1 MSDDERS
8 LGPGETSDDER
19 SLSAGEVAR
28 ELGVAVTTIRTWDR
42 RYGLGPARRE
52 TGRHRRYDGADL
64 ARLRLMRQLTVDGV
78 APAEAAR
85 IARQSPAAPA
95 GGDIPEPPTA
105 PTGEVAGLRR
115 AALALDVGQ
124 TDRLLAQAL
133 RRGVLSAW
141 TTLMAPALID
151 IGRRHSRTG
160 RYVEVEHLL
169 SNAISRALAAVPR
182 SDARPTVLLA
192 CGPDEQH
199 TLALE
204 AVAAALAELGLG
216 SRLLGARVPAQAL
229 SAAIRKTGAR
239 AVVLWSHRLHRE
251 DRRQLEAA
259 TTARPRPPVVATCGP
274 GWQARPVP
282 AGVAAPTDLGE
293 LLDLLRQPGAR

>member
-1 MSDDERS
+1 M
-8 LGPGETSDDER
+8 SDDER

-52 TGRHRRYDGADL
+52 TGKHRRYDSADL
-64 ARLRLMRQLTVDGV
+64 ARLQLMRQLTVDGV

-85 IARQSPAAPA
+85 IARQSPPGSTASDTDARPA
-95 GGDIPEPPTA
+95 TA
-105 PTGEVAGLRR
+105 TAGVEVRGLRR

-124 TDRLLAQAL
+124 LDRLLTRAL
-133 RRGVLSAW
+133 RHGVVSAW

-151 IGRRHSRTG
+151 IGRRHARTG

-169 SNAISRALAAVPR
+169 SNAVSRALAGIPR
-182 SDARPTVLLA
+182 ANTRPTVLLA

-204 AVAAALAELGLG
+204 ATAAALSEVGVG
-216 SRLLGARVPAQAL
+216 SRMLGARVPVSAL
-229 SAAIRKTGAR
+229 SAAITKSGAR

-259 TTARPRPPVVATCGP
+259 TAARPRPPIVAACGP
-274 GWQARPVP
+274 GWLARPTP
-282 AGVAAPTDLGE
+282 AGVAAPTDLVE
-293 LLDLLRQPGAR
+293 LLDLLRQPALH